1 MSLDEIRCTILS
13 LNRFAIGRI
22 VPGAFGL
29 RMRMAITPLTKD
41 KAEERVRALICSPLR
56 AEQNS
61 MLYSSP
67 NEIVFRLFNITVASA
82 KAIDDAVEG

>member
-1 MSLDEIRCTILS
+1 MKSGVAILS

-22 VPGAFGL
+22 VSGAFGL

-56 AEQNS
+56 AE
-61 MLYSSP
+61 
-67 NEIVFRLFNITVASA
+67 
-82 KAIDDAVEG
+82 